1 MKKTPKMI
9 GKINKTPSFSEIYG
23 QDYSNMNDSVMS
35 KQNYSDK
42 SQINHHV
49 QKIKRIAKLINPS
62 AYKDNLIDQKQ

>member
-35 KQNYSDK
+35 K
-42 SQINHHV
+42 
-49 QKIKRIAKLINPS
+49 
-62 AYKDNLIDQKQ
+62 